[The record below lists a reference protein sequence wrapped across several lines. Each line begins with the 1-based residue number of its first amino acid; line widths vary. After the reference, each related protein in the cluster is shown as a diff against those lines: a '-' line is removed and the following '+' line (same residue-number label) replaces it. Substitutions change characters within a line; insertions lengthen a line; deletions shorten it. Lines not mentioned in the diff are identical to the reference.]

1 MNLHTSPSHLSTH
14 PLTHPLTHSPG
25 CTCSSW
31 SGTCFLKAPVVS
43 LSRQTQELWMRGGEV
58 GDAAGAS
65 LSSSP
70 QTHTISL
77 LILTLQAELSDTAG
91 SCLMRKEKEKKKT
104 LQEPRLRRVDRRQPA
119 ARRRRSDSQARC
131 DASASSERCAKTVGF
146 CRREAGLGPERG
158 AGS

>member
-1 MNLHTSPSHLSTH
+1 MNLHTSPSHLSIH

-31 SGTCFLKAPVVS
+31 SGTCFLKAPVVL
-43 LSRQTQELWMRGGEV
+43 LSRQTQELRMRGGEV

-91 SCLMRKEKEKKKT
+91 SCLMRKKMKKKKT
-104 LQEPRLRRVDRRQPA
+104 KTSRNHASDEWTGDNQQRGDGGVTARLGVMPVHHLSA
-119 ARRRRSDSQARC
+119 ALKQS
-131 DASASSERCAKTVGF
+131 ASAEGRPV
-146 CRREAGLGPERG
+146 
-158 AGS
+158 